1 MKNIN
6 QFIKNKLSIILGIS
20 LLLFVSI
27 LIFMYLQ
34 SITAFENLLKG
45 RIDEVASSFCDDITD
60 NFPILE
66 QESIVISRGR
76 VLKDLYSI
84 RPESISE
91 EKLYDV
97 KNFVDWFIKNSD
109 LKYSLIGYVS
119 DNGKI
124 LYDSDRKTENILA
137 PTYSEKLEIAQSF
150 SKDTKDLGLKI
161 KTLTNGEVLIFFNR
175 AIRMRDIK
183 GSVFGAIPLSQ
194 LAEVELNEHT
204 DLFIANRDTKN
215 LLYSSN
221 SDYSRDSLKKKS
233 IQANYMFVERDID
246 NPRWTISVTINTAP
260 YLEEPKKA
268 GIITLVVSIF
278 FVFICS
284 GIIMSLL
291 NSTKKHNEQMEAEL
305 KTAHDM
311 QMNLMPDKSPNLNQ
325 LNISGLCRP
334 ATEVG
339 GDFFQY
345 YPKDDGRFAF
355 VIADVTGHGMKAAIP
370 TVLFSGILDNQ
381 MEIGVETDKLFDK
394 LNKSLCRKLKDRT
407 FVCCAFGEIDTEN
420 MSLRFTNGGC
430 PYPYHYKN
438 STQTTEEIIL
448 DALPLGVRD
457 RTEYSFLDCKLEQGD
472 KMVFCS
478 DGIIESQ
485 NEKEEVLGFDKTR
498 HIVNRLATSNVSAPD
513 IVSGIMQEVDIFR
526 GSAEQDDDQTVVV
539 IEVL

>member
-66 QESIVISRGR
+66 QESTVISRGR

-221 SDYSRDSLKKKS
+221 SDYSRDSLKKK
-233 IQANYMFVERDID
+233 
-246 NPRWTISVTINTAP
+246 
-260 YLEEPKKA
+260 
-268 GIITLVVSIF
+268 VSKQI
-278 FVFICS
+278 ICS
-284 GIIMSLL
+284 
-291 NSTKKHNEQMEAEL
+291 
-305 KTAHDM
+305 
-311 QMNLMPDKSPNLNQ
+311 
-325 LNISGLCRP
+325 
-334 ATEVG
+334 
-339 GDFFQY
+339 
-345 YPKDDGRFAF
+345 
-355 VIADVTGHGMKAAIP
+355 
-370 TVLFSGILDNQ
+370 
-381 MEIGVETDKLFDK
+381 
-394 LNKSLCRKLKDRT
+394 
-407 FVCCAFGEIDTEN
+407 
-420 MSLRFTNGGC
+420 
-430 PYPYHYKN
+430 
-438 STQTTEEIIL
+438 
-448 DALPLGVRD
+448 
-457 RTEYSFLDCKLEQGD
+457 
-472 KMVFCS
+472 
-478 DGIIESQ
+478 
-485 NEKEEVLGFDKTR
+485 
-498 HIVNRLATSNVSAPD
+498 
-513 IVSGIMQEVDIFR
+513 
-526 GSAEQDDDQTVVV
+526 
-539 IEVL
+539 